1 MKPHLAFVA
10 LWLISYS
17 GWGQGTV
24 LFANRVPGLVDARV
38 SNGSLFD
45 PFRGPAD
52 GRFLA
57 QLYAAAPGLELSPVG
72 DPVPFLDSP
81 GEDVGYITPVERVIP
96 GAAVGSEVQVMMVAW
111 YRSLGSSY
119 GEAIS
124 RSMGGVGQSAVILVT
139 ATGGG
144 ASPPAPL
151 EGLQGFGLGSILGG
165 IDPRPQPIVPA
176 GFPLT
181 SGPFGQS
188 TDFYPYFEWAQGLAV
203 RDSMV
208 YVASGYG
215 GIRIFDAR
223 DPVHPVR
230 LGYRQFDFTLAR
242 GVAVAGRHAYLAVS
256 DWGGGGANPGLHV
269 VDVADPTQPQPVS
282 HLRLEGEPQTVSLT
296 ADGRYALV
304 SAGAAGLY
312 VVDVQEP
319 TMLKVAGRYPSGAP
333 TQAVVALG
341 NLGLLAAG
349 TNGLHVLDLTQPT
362 QPIRLGLYVTHEAL
376 VDVVARG
383 SIAYVS
389 GRQHGL
395 HLVDISDPSQ
405 PRQVGFASLAGG
417 AGPSTLGGRH
427 VYVQSDASAASPQG
441 GLSVVD
447 ISNAASPRVVGWTT
461 VAKGGRDL
469 AVMDGQLWIADTT
482 VLTGLPLGPRLDAT
496 RGLAFEVTGLLGQ
509 PYEIQETTSL
519 VAPWLWSR
527 VMEAEGTGS
536 PQALNL
542 PTSASA
548 ARLIRAVALP

>member
-1 MKPHLAFVA
+1 MSPCGICDSLSLRERVGVREPVSTLAIA
-10 LWLISYS
+10 A
-17 GWGQGTV
+17 TE
-24 LFANRVPGLVDARV
+24 
-38 SNGSLFD
+38 
-45 PFRGPAD
+45 
-52 GRFLA
+52 RFM
-57 QLYAAAPGLELSPVG
+57 G

-81 GEDVGYITPVERVIP
+81 SEDVGYITPVERAIP
-96 GAAVGSEVQVMMVAW
+96 GVPVGSAAEVVLVAW
-111 YRSLGSSY
+111 YRSLGSTY
-119 GEAIS
+119 PQALS
-124 RSMGGVGQSAVILVT
+124 RGMGGVGQSAVILVT

-151 EGLQGFGLGSILGG
+151 EGIQGFGLSAILGG
-165 IDPRPQPIVPA
+165 IDPRPQPIVPS

-188 TDFYPYFEWAQGLAV
+188 TDFYPNFEWVEGLAV
-203 RDSMV
+203 RDSKV
-208 YVASGYG
+208 YVASGNG
-215 GIRIFDAR
+215 GIRIFDVR
-223 DPVHPVR
+223 DPVHPIR

-242 GVAVAGRHAYLAVS
+242 GVTVAGRHAYLAVS

-282 HLRLEGEPQTVSLT
+282 HLRLEGEPQAVSLT

-304 SAGAAGLY
+304 SAGAAGLH

-319 TMLKVAGRYPSGAP
+319 TMPKLAGRYPSGAP

-362 QPIRLGLYVTHEAL
+362 QPVRLGLYATQEAL

-405 PRQVGFASLAGG
+405 PRQVGFAPLAGG
-417 AGPSTLGGRH
+417 AGPSTLLDRH
-427 VYVQSDASAASPQG
+427 VYVQSDASAPSSTD

-447 ISNAASPRVVGWTT
+447 ISNASSPRLVGRTT
-461 VAKGGRDL
+461 LARWGRDL
-469 AVMDGQLWIADTT
+469 AVLDGQLWIADTT
-482 VLTGLPLGPRLDAT
+482 VLTGLPLGPMLKAT
-496 RGLAFEVTGLLGQ
+496 PGPSFEMTGLLGQ
-509 PYEIQETTSL
+509 PYDIQETTSL
-519 VAPWLWSR
+519 VAPWVWSR

-536 PQALNL
+536 PQTLSL
-542 PTSASA
+542 PNSASP